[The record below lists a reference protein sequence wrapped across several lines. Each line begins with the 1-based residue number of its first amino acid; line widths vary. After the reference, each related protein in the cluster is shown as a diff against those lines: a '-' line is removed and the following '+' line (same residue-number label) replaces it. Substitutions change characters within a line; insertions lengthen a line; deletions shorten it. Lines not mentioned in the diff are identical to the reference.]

1 MEKSDDADD
10 LFAGLDPPRP
20 KTNPSTSTA
29 SRNDFM
35 SSLFGGGGSKTNTAS
50 ATSNPTKSRDFV
62 LEEKYINP
70 ANNNITVSVS
80 ASSDISSAKPPTAA
94 QRSRRGSPFMAAPN
108 LPTASKTS
116 DFDQPPSNSN
126 FNFEPTSTVGT
137 TSDPPTRLSTIPS
150 STVVV
155 SSDSNVTEAMKYQ
168 SRQMEE
174 FEKEQQTKFVKDLED
189 HKRQLDVQQAE
200 HRNILG
206 NYTNTFLRRIKFTV
220 YWLEFH
226 SSRRS
231 EAEECIE

>member
-20 KTNPSTSTA
+20 KTNPSTSAA

-116 DFDQPPSNSN
+116 EFDQPPSNPN
-126 FNFEPTSTVGT
+126 FNFEPTSTVVT
-137 TSDPPTRLSTIPS
+137 TSDPNRLSTTP
-150 STVVV
+150 STVI
-155 SSDSNVTEAMKYQ
+155 SSNKVTEAMKNQ
-168 SRQMEE
+168 FSQMEE
-174 FEKEQQTKFVKDLED
+174 FEKEQQTKFVRDLED

-206 NYTNTFLRRIKFTV
+206 NYTKLFFKT
-220 YWLEFH
+220 H
-226 SSRRS
+226 
-231 EAEECIE
+231 

>member
-20 KTNPSTSTA
+20 KTNPSTSAA

-70 ANNNITVSVS
+70 ANNNISVSVS

-206 NYTNTFLRRIKFTV
+206 NYTKHFFKT
-220 YWLEFH
+220 H
-226 SSRRS
+226 
-231 EAEECIE
+231 